1 MGQGGYPKN
10 RDSRFASSELKIGC
24 ARLGLNAALGTDVV
38 LEGSGTSASPTTDA
52 TASPKFQ
59 SFYVKSS
66 AASGTARGNYTR
78 LYLTAGAG
86 GEAGRFY
93 TTVSSDTPADTVNG
107 VHCSLSF
114 GASAGNVT
122 GLGTAGRFTLEV
134 PGRSLGG
141 TTAAIQAELWLET
154 SAALGG
160 TCSFIRCVADGA
172 GKAAVDTSGFF
183 FTLDGVTANT
193 DKLFRV
199 AAPGTLAASLRCKVG
214 STTYYL
220 PLYSA
225 PA

>member
-10 RDSRFASSELKIGC
+10 RESRYASTELKIGC
-24 ARLGLNAALGTDVV
+24 GRFGLNAALGTDVV
-38 LEGSGTSASPTTDA
+38 LIGSGTAASPTEDA
-52 TASPKFQ
+52 TASPKFM

-66 AASGTARGNYTR
+66 AATGTARGNYTR
-78 LYLTAGAG
+78 LYLSGGAG

-93 TTVSSDTPADTVNG
+93 TTVSSNTPADTVNG
-107 VHCSLSF
+107 VHCSLDF

-122 GLGTAGRFTLEV
+122 GLGTAGRFTLQV

-141 TTAAIQAELWLET
+141 STAAVQAELFLDT

-160 TCSFIRCVADGA
+160 NCSFIRMVADGA
-172 GKAAVDTSGFF
+172 GKAAVDTSGYLFSIQG
-183 FTLDGVTANT
+183 LTANT

-199 AAPGTLAASLRCKVG
+199 ATPGSAAASLRCLIG
-214 STTYYL
+214 GTPYYL
-220 PLYSA
+220 LLATA

>member
-10 RDSRFASSELKIGC
+10 RDSRFASTEVKIGC
-24 ARLGLNAALGTDVV
+24 ARFGLNAALNANAV
-38 LEGSGTSASPTTDA
+38 LGGSGTSTSPLTDA
-52 TASPKFQ
+52 TASPNFLG
-59 SFYVKSS
+59 FWVKSS
-66 AASGTARGNYTR
+66 ATSGTARGIYMR
-78 LYLTAGAG
+78 LYVTAGAG

-93 TTVSSDTPADTVNG
+93 TTVSSNTPADTVNG
-107 VHCSLSF
+107 VHCSLDF

-122 GLGTAGRFTLEV
+122 GLGTAGRFTLTV

-183 FTLDGVTANT
+183 FEIAGLTANT
-193 DKLFRV
+193 DKLFR
-199 AAPGTLAASLRCKVG
+199 ASAPGTLAASLRCKVG
-214 STTYYL
+214 GTTYYL

-225 PA
+225 AA